1 MIPPSPLAGNTPA
14 IREKLRIALR
24 EAAALLVL
32 IAFGGTL
39 LAWSIV
45 LGGY

>member
-24 EAAALLVL
+24 EGAAIMAL
-32 IAFGGTL
+32 AGFGGAL
-39 LAWSIV
+39 LAWSII